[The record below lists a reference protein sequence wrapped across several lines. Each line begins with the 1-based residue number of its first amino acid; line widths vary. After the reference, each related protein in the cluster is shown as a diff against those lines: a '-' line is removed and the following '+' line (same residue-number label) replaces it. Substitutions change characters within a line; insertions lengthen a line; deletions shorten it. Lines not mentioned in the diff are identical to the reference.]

1 MGRADPEMNHLHQLA
16 DRWFCTDPDG
26 HETAVKEKDK
36 ALQKKNLPPVSQ
48 QQKQIDRIAARR
60 RNMTA
65 QQDVEEFIGFIFAG
79 IEETFT

>member
-1 MGRADPEMNHLHQLA
+1 VN
-16 DRWFCTDPDG
+16 
-26 HETAVKEKDK
+26 
-36 ALQKKNLPPVSQ
+36 Q